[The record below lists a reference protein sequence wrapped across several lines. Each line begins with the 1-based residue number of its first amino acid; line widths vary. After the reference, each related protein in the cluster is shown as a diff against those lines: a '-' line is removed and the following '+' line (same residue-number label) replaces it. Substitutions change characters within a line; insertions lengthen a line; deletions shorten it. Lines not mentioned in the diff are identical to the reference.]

1 MNNSLYKFTLYFF
14 LVLFISNCS
23 LSLFDKSKPVKDQPE
38 PISQADLPGEDVTQ
52 ITLINKAEILSQ
64 RAFDNISSTATD
76 NLQEIALLKSK
87 VKYLEQEVKSKSGT
101 TSIFNNP
108 YALFNQQIIMD
119 NGTIYY
125 GSVIYQDEQHVTIET
140 LIGKLNLERSRI
152 TRVLSHH
159 LEENEVPAFPEL
171 DFEEDISIE
180 DGDILYKS
188 PANIVLAN
196 NINTTLD
203 ENGNTVLSGQ
213 LQNTGGKRADFVKI
227 HMTLYRD
234 WSQTLKPKI
243 FTIFASGSKHY
254 FDNDSTKV
262 SDSSIE
268 PKAIANFS
276 LTIPRNFGNVIS
288 WTYDIDFEAY

>member
-1 MNNSLYKFTLYFF
+1 M
-14 LVLFISNCS
+14 LFISSCS
-23 LSLFDKSKPVKDQPE
+23 FSLFDRSEVDDNKLEDQE
-38 PISQADLPGEDVTQ
+38 SSQ
-52 ITLINKAEILSQ
+52 ITEQTKSTIKEINKAEIIAQ
-64 RAFDNISSTATD
+64 RKLDNVSSTTTD

-87 VKYLEQEVKSKSGT
+87 VKYLEQEYKSKADAGT
-101 TSIFNNP
+101 IFSNP

-125 GSVIYQDEQHVTIET
+125 GSVIYQDEQYVTIET
-140 LIGKLNLERSRI
+140 LIGKLNLERNRI
-152 TRVLSHH
+152 VRVLSHH
-159 LEENEVPAFPEL
+159 LEEDEVPAFPEL
-171 DFEEDISIE
+171 DFEESIVE

-203 ENGNTVLSGQ
+203 EIGNTVLSGQ
-213 LQNTGGKRADFVKI
+213 LQNIGGKRADFVKI

-234 WSQTLKPKI
+234 WSQTLEPKT
-243 FTIFASGSKHY
+243 FTIFATGTTHY
-254 FDNDSTKV
+254 FDEDSTKI
-262 SDSSIE
+262 SDSSID
-268 PKAIANFS
+268 PKALANFS